1 MHLRSGNVKYSL
13 SWSSNNKSCKIKVV
27 DRKRLRRSTKVCKC
41 ICAQLLKCANGCT
54 VYYLFCPSHTKSGG
68 QGLPRTIAIA
78 IAQKDIY
85 QRIFISYILS
95 KNREKGYSPITFLS
109 EICWGILCPNF
120 RDFNVLYHILS
131 YNLFRKKLQFWGTFA
146 LQNAFALST
155 IFLSQPYQ
163 LWGTRSPKDYSY
175 SYTLAIVA

>member
-1 MHLRSGNVKYSL
+1 LGDLDPQTWYGKTLARTKNSTQRIHLRSLVPERKWHLRSVNVKYSL

-109 EICWGILCPNF
+109 GIC
-120 RDFNVLYHILS
+120 
-131 YNLFRKKLQFWGTFA
+131 
-146 LQNAFALST
+146 
-155 IFLSQPYQ
+155 
-163 LWGTRSPKDYSY
+163 
-175 SYTLAIVA
+175 